1 MFTMYSHYRTR
12 YMYAPIYSHHTL
24 DFKKNIFRPTKDT
37 VPHRRIVRI
46 DINVYTPAL
55 KSL

>member
-24 DFKKNIFRPTKDT
+24 AFKKNIFRPTKDT
-37 VPHRRIVRI
+37 APHRRIVRI

-55 KSL
+55 